1 MRAALYEE
9 AGRLHAL
16 RLEAAERLSRQ
27 VEQELC
33 GLDLKHARFQA
44 EVEDLRSEN
53 QARFTKKGTDNVR
66 FLLSANAGEDL
77 KPLAKVASGGEL
89 SRIMLAMKTV
99 LSAGEQGMSAV
110 FDEVDTG
117 VSGRAA
123 QRVAEKLRDMAKV
136 RQVLCITHLPQI
148 AAVADNHLLIAK
160 TERDG
165 RTYTEVTPLD
175 REGRKKEIARII
187 GGAVITETTLAS
199 AEEMLGETAHG

>member
-1 MRAALYEE
+1 M
-9 AGRLHAL
+9 
-16 RLEAAERLSRQ
+16 
-27 VEQELC
+27 
-33 GLDLKHARFQA
+33 
-44 EVEDLRSEN
+44 
-53 QARFTKKGTDNVR
+53 
-66 FLLSANAGEDL
+66 
-77 KPLAKVASGGEL
+77 
-89 SRIMLAMKTV
+89 
-99 LSAGEQGMSAV
+99 
-110 FDEVDTG
+110 DTG